1 MNGLLEFVF
10 ENVPPLKVAPC
21 VLSLIGHERNV
32 KNVIRDGDEPL
43 AISDVVDAGF
53 WRRLASQEEDVA
65 ILLNME
71 EVEIGTR
78 LIRGATL
85 QVIHY
90 GNLNDLVVFLSSEDC
105 RKGGMV
111 RSEDM
116 YEWAKSVADLFEVA
130 NFFGGLEP
138 ANDEQTQLF
147 LASGVGL
154 IQGI

>member
-10 ENVPPLKVAPC
+10 ENVPALKVAPC
-21 VLSLIGHERNV
+21 VLNLIGHEGNV
-32 KNVIRDGDEPL
+32 KNVTRDGDELLP
-43 AISDVVDAGF
+43 ISDIVDAEF
-53 WRRLASQEEDVA
+53 WRRLALQEEDVA
-65 ILLNME
+65 ILLNIE
-71 EVEIGTR
+71 EVEIGAR
-78 LIRGATL
+78 LIKGATL

-90 GNLNDLVVFLSSEDC
+90 GDLNDLVVVLSSEDC

-116 YEWAKSVADLFEVA
+116 YEWAKSVANVFEVA

-138 ANDEQTQLF
+138 ASDEKTQLF
-147 LASGVGL
+147 LASGVGV